1 MFSTYDTHTL
11 RRISKEIMQKKHV
24 AIHVFD
30 ILLGKLLYAV
40 YGLEKLQQINKFNK
54 IQMVNTLD
62 KNDNCWLGNQKSC
75 IAVLL
80 YL

>member
-1 MFSTYDTHTL
+1 M
-11 RRISKEIMQKKHV
+11 MQKKRV

-30 ILLGKLLYAV
+30 ILLEKLLYAV
-40 YGLEKLQQINKFNK
+40 YGLEKLQLINKFNL

-62 KNDNCWLGNQKSC
+62 KHDSCWLGIRKSC

-80 YL
+80 NF